1 MAKLRPLLERV
12 LPIAVLAV
20 SAVSVPVMILSP
32 TGLPRLRA
40 LEGERRDVDR
50 HVSRISREVR
60 ELREVVK
67 RIKSDPAGVELVARD
82 ELGLVRQSE
91 LVYQFRD

>member
-1 MAKLRPLLERV
+1 
-12 LPIAVLAV
+12 
-20 SAVSVPVMILSP
+20 MILSP

-40 LEGERRDVDR
+40 LEGERHSVDR
-50 HVSRISREVR
+50 QVARISRQVR
-60 ELREVVK
+60 ELREEVK
-67 RIKSDPAGVELVARD
+67 RIKNDPAAVERVARD